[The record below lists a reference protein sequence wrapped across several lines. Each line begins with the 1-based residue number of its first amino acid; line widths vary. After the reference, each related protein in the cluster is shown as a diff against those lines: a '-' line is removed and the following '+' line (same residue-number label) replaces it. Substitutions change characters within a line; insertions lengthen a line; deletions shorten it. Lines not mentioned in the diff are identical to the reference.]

1 MAESKKSLSNFYS
14 LMYGRL
20 LAWWTPQTKRLLLIT
35 FVATAAFTALA
46 HGFLF
51 ANEFFSSDS
60 ITLMYYR
67 GFAYYLRNGRFLIP
81 LYEYWKGDAAA
92 PWLIGALFLCWMTL
106 ASYVTIHLF
115 DIQSVSRQ
123 ILLCGLL
130 CTNWSLTLTGATY
143 VYCMDEYAFALLL
156 SITASFF
163 LLREG
168 MRNFLMGLFLLVVS
182 LSIYQVYF
190 TVTLSLCFLSLFFRI
205 IRGESLSSAFRA
217 GVKCLVGMGMAFTL
231 YYVLWRVFCALS
243 GIAMIRVNETLFS
256 ARNANVKQLLWILAR
271 ANAKFIRNVF
281 LRGSVMGIFFPVV
294 HILLLAV
301 IFRWLF
307 DVSWDRNLSLK
318 NRRAALFLVCLLPTV
333 FQSISIFCPY
343 SDHDLTCYAE
353 GLCYLFPVLI
363 AEPAVR
369 KSAGPVARLV
379 LTALLCLAL
388 WYNVVFANQTYIKK
402 DLEKN
407 STLVLTGQIIER
419 IEHTEG
425 YIPEKTPVVILEW
438 NWQLDDNAYLIHHR
452 ETFDGLYR
460 RKGLSRD
467 YAWTYNM
474 KDYLTKYL
482 NYPIL
487 VDNET
492 DVSQW
497 EAVRKMPLFPEDGSV
512 AMINGTLVIKISEI
526 EDKT

>member
-1 MAESKKSLSNFYS
+1 
-14 LMYGRL
+14 MYGRL

-182 LSIYQVYF
+182 LSIYQVY
-190 TVTLSLCFLSLFFRI
+190 
-205 IRGESLSSAFRA
+205 
-217 GVKCLVGMGMAFTL
+217 
-231 YYVLWRVFCALS
+231 
-243 GIAMIRVNETLFS
+243 
-256 ARNANVKQLLWILAR
+256 
-271 ANAKFIRNVF
+271 
-281 LRGSVMGIFFPVV
+281 
-294 HILLLAV
+294 
-301 IFRWLF
+301 
-307 DVSWDRNLSLK
+307 
-318 NRRAALFLVCLLPTV
+318 
-333 FQSISIFCPY
+333 
-343 SDHDLTCYAE
+343 
-353 GLCYLFPVLI
+353 
-363 AEPAVR
+363 
-369 KSAGPVARLV
+369 
-379 LTALLCLAL
+379 
-388 WYNVVFANQTYIKK
+388 
-402 DLEKN
+402 
-407 STLVLTGQIIER
+407 
-419 IEHTEG
+419 
-425 YIPEKTPVVILEW
+425 
-438 NWQLDDNAYLIHHR
+438 
-452 ETFDGLYR
+452 
-460 RKGLSRD
+460 
-467 YAWTYNM
+467 AWTYNM